1 MKTILLFALT
11 LVITCSAIA
20 QSKVTSSKILLK
32 ESNTNSILN
41 ENETVYLVGSDN
53 FPEYKVEIKKCS
65 TKGQIA
71 LSNGK
76 TAPAL
81 NCFIMD
87 KKEYIGGTLVYLKK
101 KTVIV
106 DIKMEPEGKDGA
118 RFTVIGKGFDMS
130 FTLSDG
136 MILRVDGEEVI
147 FHTEGKGAWKI
158 KKKV

>member
-20 QSKVTSSKILLK
+20 QSKVTSSKISLK
-32 ESNTNSILN
+32 ESNKNSILN